1 MNKNIVIIG
10 MPGSGKSTIGYML
23 SKKINMNYIDMDE
36 FIEMNENKSIKEMF
50 QISEEYFRDVETRCS
65 RALSKLNSHIIAT
78 GGGVVKRKENI
89 NIFKENCII
98 VFLNRPLDYIM
109 QDIDTNIRPLLA
121 EGKNKLYNLYNERI
135 NLYKEYCDIEIMNN
149 REITYALDQITEL
162 IENQN

>member
-10 MPGSGKSTIGYML
+10 MPGSGKSTIGYLL
-23 SKKINMNYIDMDE
+23 SKKINMSYIDMDE
-36 FIEMNENKSIKEMF
+36 YIEMDEKKSIKEMF
-50 QISEEYFRDVETRCS
+50 QISEDYFRDVETRCTKS
-65 RALSKLNSHIIAT
+65 LSKLSSHIIAT

-98 VFLNRPLDYIM
+98 VFLNRPLDNII

-121 EGKNKLYNLYNERI
+121 EGKNKLYQLYDERI

-149 REITYALDQITEL
+149 NEIPHAIDQITEL
-162 IENQN
+162 IATQN